1 MHTEITSDSTSIPPS
16 PSTQDHTSGRAQLER
31 RDSGVAIL
39 WLGPSNEKTISLT
52 RERMSSL
59 REALEDLKNN
69 PPRGLV
75 ITGPSKSMYT
85 VGADIHAIREISD
98 PVVAE
103 ELAKE
108 GQDVFGMIES
118 LPCITVA
125 AISGPC
131 VGGGCELSLACRYR
145 IITDE
150 PQSII
155 GLPETK
161 LGILPGFGGS
171 QRLPRLIGLPRALDI
186 ILSGKT
192 LRPKQALKAGL
203 VNKIVSYDQ
212 LIQFAEQVSLKRQK
226 VRETKISFIDRLLTF
241 TGIGRSLVQS
251 KAGAKTLK
259 QTKGHYPAPPA
270 ALQACIYGLE
280 KGMKEGL
287 AHEASELGRLLVTPE
302 SKALVRLFFLTEA
315 SKNIGKD
322 ARSQLD
328 HLQAVVVGAGI
339 MGAGIAGILAKNKS
353 QVILKD
359 TSEEGIER
367 GVTHIK
373 SSLAKIRYLSETDR
387 SFILNRIEATTR
399 DSSNLGNAHFAIE
412 AIFEDLQLK
421 KKVLGDLAQKL
432 PEDAIIATNTSSLS
446 VSKIA
451 EAIARP
457 DRVIGM
463 HFFNPVE
470 KMPLVEI
477 VRGNATS
484 DKSVAIVAALA
495 TKLGKFPIVVEDVP
509 GFLVNR
515 ILTPYLN
522 EAGFLLHD
530 GYSIEDID
538 REASRFGMPMGPIRL
553 LDEVGLDVASH
564 VSDVMIAGYGDRMK
578 GPGLVTALLE
588 AGRKGKKS
596 GGGFY
601 DYDNDQE
608 APSGEAKKLLGLEKK
623 REVGDKN
630 LVVNRLMLSLM
641 NEAVLCL
648 DEGVAGAPGKE
659 AADQIDLGTVMGMGF
674 PPFYGGLL
682 AYADSLGAKEILSRT
697 QHLEKE
703 CGPRFTPVK
712 GIVARAEQDKS
723 FYEPIC

>member
-1 MHTEITSDSTSIPPS
+1 MQTETPSESPS
-16 PSTQDHTSGRAQLER
+16 PSNSISPTDLLVGRAHLER
-31 RDSGVAIL
+31 LESGAAVL
-39 WLGPSNEKTISLT
+39 WLGPSTEKTVSLT

-59 REALEDLKNN
+59 REAIEDLQAD
-69 PPRGLV
+69 PPKGLV
-75 ITGPSKSMYT
+75 ITGPSKSMFT
-85 VGADIHAIREISD
+85 VGADINAIREVKD

-108 GQDVFGMIES
+108 GQEVFGLIEK
-118 LPCITVA
+118 LPCVTVA

-150 PQSII
+150 SQSII

-171 QRLPRLIGLPRALDI
+171 QRLPRLIGLPRALDV
-186 ILSGKT
+186 ILAGKT

-203 VNKIVSYDQ
+203 VNKIVSYEHLLATAQ
-212 LIQFAEQVSLKRQK
+212 QVALKKQK
-226 VRETKISFIDRLLTF
+226 VRESKLTLMDRFLTF
-241 TGIGRSLVQS
+241 TGIGRSIVQS
-251 KAGAKTLK
+251 KAGAKVQK

-270 ALQACIYGLE
+270 ALKACVYGLE
-280 KGMKEGL
+280 KGMEEGL
-287 AHEASELGRLLVTPE
+287 RHEAAELGRLLVTPE

-315 SKNIGKD
+315 SKAIGKD
-322 ARSQLD
+322 VRNELD
-328 HLQAVVVGAGI
+328 HLQAVVVGAGV

-359 TSEEGIER
+359 TSEEGLER
-367 GVTHIK
+367 GISHIK
-373 SSLAKIRYLSETDR
+373 RALGKLRYLSETER
-387 SFILNRIEATTR
+387 SFILNRVEATTR
-399 DSSNLGNAHFAIE
+399 DSANLGNAQFAIE

-421 KKVLGDLAQKL
+421 KKVLGDLSQKL
-432 PEDAIIATNTSSLS
+432 PDDAIIATNTSSLS

-451 EAIARP
+451 EAIDRP
-457 DRVIGM
+457 ERVIGM

-477 VRGNATS
+477 VRGNATN
-484 DKSVAIVAALA
+484 DKSVVIVAALA
-495 TKLGKFPIVVEDVP
+495 TRLGKFPVVVEDVP

-553 LDEVGLDVASH
+553 LDEVGLDVANH
-564 VSDVMIAGYGDRMK
+564 VSEVMIAGYGDRMK
-578 GPGLVTALLE
+578 GPGLVTSLLE

-601 DYDNDQE
+601 DYE
-608 APSGEAKKLLGLEKK
+608 ATEETPSTEAKSILQLEKK

-630 LVVNRLMLSLM
+630 LVVNRLILSLI
-641 NEAVLCL
+641 NEATLCL
-648 DEGVAGAPGKE
+648 DQGVAGTPGKE

-674 PPFYGGLL
+674 PPFRGGLL
-682 AYADSLGAKEILSRT
+682 AYANSLGAKEILSRL

-703 CGPRFTPVK
+703 CGPRFAPVQ
-712 GIVARAEQDKS
+712 GIIARAEGEKS
-723 FYEPIC
+723 FYEAL